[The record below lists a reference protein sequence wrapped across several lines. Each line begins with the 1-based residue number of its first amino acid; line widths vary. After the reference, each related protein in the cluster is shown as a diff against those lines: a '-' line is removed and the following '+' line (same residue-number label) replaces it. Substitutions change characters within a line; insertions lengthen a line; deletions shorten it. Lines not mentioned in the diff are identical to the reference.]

1 MSFLPLGMVWWE
13 GKLQVFSRE
22 FLPPPLVLNAV
33 LLLMVAAKGGA
44 EMRSRAQISPAQPQ
58 HVVLLFPQAW
68 TGWQSGAQ
76 DGVQEGLQGHCTL
89 RARELPASCIPLV
102 CYVQPEHQC

>member
-22 FLPPPLVLNAV
+22 FLPPPLVLNAA

-58 HVVLLFPQAW
+58 HVALLFP
-68 TGWQSGAQ
+68 
-76 DGVQEGLQGHCTL
+76 
-89 RARELPASCIPLV
+89 
-102 CYVQPEHQC
+102 